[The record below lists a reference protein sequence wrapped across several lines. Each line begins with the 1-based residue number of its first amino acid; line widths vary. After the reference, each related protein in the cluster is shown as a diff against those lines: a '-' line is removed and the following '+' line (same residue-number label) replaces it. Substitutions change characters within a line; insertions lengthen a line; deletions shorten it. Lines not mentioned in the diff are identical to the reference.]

1 MALTDGMKE
10 KLLNRDEIDLS
21 NRKANEYH
29 IRKYI
34 QKYFKD
40 MEEIIWL
47 LDAMPQ
53 KQVEKLIED
62 GKAAD
67 TTMRLCEKI
76 LGKME
81 LPTVRAV
88 YPGTAIE
95 AVKSYDLGADNMRI
109 LTEEGEEMALQPVG
123 CSIVCGLTK
132 SESIAIERTL
142 THIGIIKDSL
152 MPTREKT
159 SQRKLYEEIYP
170 AASKEA
176 EKKGVKCS
184 LQWDVAENME
194 SIDFL
199 LRVLVH
205 HQGRR
210 QVAEMLAERN
220 GGAADLHHQKAEF

>member
-10 KLLNRDEIDLS
+10 KLLNREKIDLS

-53 KQVEKLIED
+53 KQIEKLFED

-76 LGKME
+76 LCKME

-95 AVKSYDLGADNMRI
+95 AVKSYDLGADNMKI
-109 LTEEGEEMALQPVG
+109 LTKDGEETALQPVG
-123 CSIVCGLTK
+123 CSIVCNLTK
-132 SESIAIERTL
+132 NESAIIERVL
-142 THIGIIKDSL
+142 EHVGIIKNSL
-152 MPTREKT
+152 MPTREKV
-159 SQRKLYEEIYP
+159 SRRRLYEDIYP
-170 AASKEA
+170 AANNEA
-176 EKKGVKCS
+176 EKRGVKCS
-184 LQWDVAENME
+184 LVCDV
-194 SIDFL
+194 IDNVKSADSFPQAHPL
-199 LRVLVH
+199 CVVPN
-205 HQGRR
+205 QDPD
-210 QVAEMLAERN
+210 LAR
-220 GGAADLHHQKAEF
+220 

>member
-10 KLLNRDEIDLS
+10 KLLNREEIDLS

-53 KQVEKLIED
+53 KQIEKLFED

-76 LGKME
+76 LRKME

-95 AVKSYDLGADNMRI
+95 AVKSYDLGADNIKI
-109 LTEEGEEMALQPVG
+109 LTREGEEMALQPVG
-123 CSIVCGLTK
+123 CSIVCDLTK
-132 SESIAIERTL
+132 NESAIIERTL
-142 THIGIIKDSL
+142 KHVGIIKDSL
-152 MPTREKT
+152 MPAREKV
-159 SQRKLYEEIYP
+159 SQRKLYEEICP
-170 AASKEA
+170 AANKEA
-176 EKKGVKCS
+176 EKKGVECS

-194 SIDFL
+194 SIDLL
-199 LRVLVH
+199 LRVIVH
-205 HQGRR
+205 HESRR
-210 QVAEMLAERN
+210 KAAEMLAERS
-220 GGAADLHHQKAEF
+220 GAVE